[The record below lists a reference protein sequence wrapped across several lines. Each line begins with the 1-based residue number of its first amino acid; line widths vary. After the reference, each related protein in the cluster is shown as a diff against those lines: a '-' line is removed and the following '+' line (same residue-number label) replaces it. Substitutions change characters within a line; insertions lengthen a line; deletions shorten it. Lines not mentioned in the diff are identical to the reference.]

1 MKVIVEYHDNE
12 ALTVEEIVKNA
23 KRTHSSTAIVKVMP
37 ESMLPHDLIMHALW
51 QMSAVEQTALFFNEG
66 VLYPKKLKELRA
78 TILYK
83 VEELLDDVLIENE
96 KKLTGE

>member
-1 MKVIVEYHDNE
+1 MRITVEYFDAE
-12 ALTVEEIVKNA
+12 ALTVEEVVKNA
-23 KRTHSSTAIVKVMP
+23 KRAHGPSAIVKVVP
-37 ESMLPHDLIMHALW
+37 ESMLPHDLIQFAFW
-51 QMSAVEQTALFFNEG
+51 QMTGAEQTSLFFSEG
-66 VLYPKKLKELRA
+66 ALYPKKLKELRA